1 MFDGSPEEGSA
12 GDLEMSVTPSYLAEP
27 SKWRFMTGTVMAGE
41 LHVVLGASH
50 TLDLHPLGDRNPP
63 WLFGIP

>member
-1 MFDGSPEEGSA
+1 M
-12 GDLEMSVTPSYLAEP
+12 EMSVTPSYLAEP

-50 TLDLHPLGDRNPP
+50 TLDLYPLGDRNPP